1 MYNGLSELINMEREL
16 EERRAAATQS
26 DPVEGEPL
34 PDHEPVPD
42 QDPEP
47 VPDHEPEPVP
57 EPDHDQ
63 AQDEHHGE

>member
-1 MYNGLSELINMEREL
+1 MYSGLSELINMEQEL
-16 EERRAAATQS
+16 EERRAAATHP

-34 PDHEPVPD
+34 PDH
-42 QDPEP
+42 DPEP
-47 VPDHEPEPVP
+47 VPNQESEPVPEPVP